1 MVFHR
6 ALSKEKLTKGH
17 NLDCLTYYA
26 DADFGGDVRDSKSI
40 SGYCVFLGESGMFD
54 WKSKKQTCVSQSS
67 CESEV
72 FASKECTCHAMWMRQ
87 ALTIMGFT
95 FTKPTPVCQDNSGAI
110 ALCHSDKH
118 HSRTRHFR
126 MHVHL
131 LKDCVEKR
139 ITTYPWVPSLHMK
152 GDMYNKIHGPSDHLR
167 LCAMNGIHLMC
178 GIDHVD
184 PPELLQVFG
193 WTEKVKAEKEKKMA
207 TDK

>member
-1 MVFHR
+1 
-6 ALSKEKLTKGH
+6 
-17 NLDCLTYYA
+17 
-26 DADFGGDVRDSKSI
+26 
-40 SGYCVFLGESGMFD
+40 
-54 WKSKKQTCVSQSS
+54 
-67 CESEV
+67 
-72 FASKECTCHAMWMRQ
+72 
-87 ALTIMGFT
+87 
-95 FTKPTPVCQDNSGAI
+95 
-110 ALCHSDKH
+110 
-118 HSRTRHFR
+118 